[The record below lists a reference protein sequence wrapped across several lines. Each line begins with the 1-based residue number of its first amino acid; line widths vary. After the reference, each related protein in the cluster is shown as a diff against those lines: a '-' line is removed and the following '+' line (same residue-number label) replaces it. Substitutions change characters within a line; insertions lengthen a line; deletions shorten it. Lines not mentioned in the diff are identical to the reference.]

1 MAFNSNFNSNFWLDD
16 DYNVDVLTGETIKP
30 GKDYVKMAATLRAVG
45 NFVNIVT
52 GQSIPVEYNSGDDS
66 YTDGKKV
73 VISSNIKDK
82 DFDPTVGLALHEGS
96 HVKLTDFTVLKNLM
110 NNNLTPTDIEIM
122 IQKKYDKDTWGA
134 NYYIQTHVKSLL
146 NYVED
151 RRIANFVYRSAPG
164 YQGYYQAMYNKYFH
178 SKVIDKGLQ
187 SSEKRNLDWDSYFF
201 RIINLTN
208 PNRDLDALP
217 GLRDIWNLL
226 DLRNIGRI
234 KNTSEALDI
243 AFEIFK
249 IVESNLPKPECKS
262 GKKPKQGKQGKGK
275 GKGGTS
281 TGQCKTPQ
289 GKGTDNGSKA
299 KGGKITINKGGNG
312 SGNSK
317 PIELSDNQKSQL
329 AKAIE
334 KQKEFGK
341 GQVKKTKIS
350 KSDKKKVK
358 AMQTSGSEMKNVGK
372 GIGKYYSDDT
382 AAPGVSCLVVKNIS
396 MALAESGLY
405 ETFNSTRD
413 WREGIKEHVIND
425 GIRLGTM
432 LGKKLQIRNEEN
444 TLTYNRLRKGKIDK
458 RMISS
463 LGFGNE
469 QVFNQVFVDQFNPAV
484 VHISI
489 DASGSMGG
497 DKWEKAN
504 TAAIAIAKA
513 ATMVQNLDI
522 IISYRST
529 EEISNKNVPAIFIA
543 YDSRKDKITKITQM
557 FKHLHCPG
565 ITPEGLCFE
574 AIQKEIIDGNNGVD
588 SYFINFSDG
597 EPYFTNKDIYY
608 AGDKAWQHTKKQVEN
623 MRARGIKVLSY
634 FIKGRYENDNTM
646 SKFKIMYGK
655 DAQDVNVTKLMDLA
669 KSVNKR
675 FATK

>member
-1 MAFNSNFNSNFWLDD
+1 MANWQNNKSSFWLDN

-45 NFVNIVT
+45 NFVSIVT
-52 GQSIPVEYNSGDDS
+52 GKSIPVEYNGGDDS

-96 HVKLTDFTVLKNLM
+96 HCKLTNFDTLKCLM
-110 NNNLTPTDIEIM
+110 DGNTAIISTELKDM
-122 IQKKYDKDTWGA
+122 IAKKYFDKTNDDDFDKTWMV
-134 NYYIQTHVKSLL
+134 NNYIQNHVKSLL

-151 RRIANFVYRSAPG
+151 RRIDNFVYRSAPG

-187 SSEKRNLDWDSYFF
+187 SDEKRNLDWDSYFF

-217 GLRDIWNLL
+217 GLKDIWNLL
-226 DLRNIGRI
+226 DLRNIGRV
-234 KNTSEALDI
+234 KNTDEALEI
-243 AFEIFK
+243 AFQIFNL
-249 IVESNLPKPECKS
+249 VESHLPKPECKS
-262 GKKPKQGKQGKGK
+262 GKKPQPKKGKKGKGTTNGTTQGQSKGK
-275 GKGGTS
+275 GK
-281 TGQCKTPQ
+281 P
-289 GKGTDNGSKA
+289 
-299 KGGKITINKGGNG
+299 
-312 SGNSK
+312 
-317 PIELSDNQKSQL
+317 LSPSQKSQL
-329 AKAIE
+329 QRAIQ
-334 KQKEFGK
+334 KQKDFGN
-341 GQVKKTKIS
+341 GETKKSKMS

-358 AMQTSGSEMKNVGK
+358 AMQTSGSEMKEVGK
-372 GIGKYYSDDT
+372 GIGTYYSPDPS
-382 AAPGVSCLVVKNIS
+382 AKGVSCLVVKNLT

-405 ETFNSTRD
+405 ETFNNHKYYK
-413 WREGIKEHVIND
+413 GIEERVIND

-469 QVFNQVFVDQFNPAV
+469 QVFNQVFIDQFNPAV

-497 DKWEKAN
+497 SKWEKSN

-543 YDSRKDKITKITQM
+543 YDSRKDKLTKITSLFQYI
-557 FKHLHCPG
+557 HCPG

-574 AIQKEIIDGNNGVD
+574 AIQKEIVDGNNGID

-608 AGDKAWQHTKKQVEN
+608 GGDKAWQHTKKQVEN

-634 FIKGRYENDNTM
+634 FIKGKYESDSTLE
-646 SKFKIMYGK
+646 KFKTMYGK
-655 DAQDVNVTKLMDLA
+655 DAQNVDVTKLMDLA

>member
-1 MAFNSNFNSNFWLDD
+1 MAKTFKNSTSNFWLDN
-16 DYNVDVLTGETIKP
+16 DYNIDVLTGETIKA

-45 NFVNIVT
+45 NFVSIVT
-52 GQSIPVEYNSGDDS
+52 GQSIPVEYNGGDDS

-96 HVKLTDFTVLKNLM
+96 HCKLTNFDTLKNLM
-110 NNNLTPTDIEIM
+110 DGKNIPTDIFDM
-122 IQKKYDKDTWGA
+122 ITKKYFVNTEDDFDQTWMI
-134 NYYIQTHVKSLL
+134 NNYIQNHVKSLL

-151 RRIANFVYRSAPG
+151 RRIDNFVYRSAPG

-178 SKVIDKGLQ
+178 SKVVDKGLQ
-187 SSEKRNLDWDSYFF
+187 SDEKRNLDWDSYFF

-226 DLRNIGRI
+226 DLRNIGRV
-234 KNTSEALDI
+234 KNTDEALDI
-243 AFEIFK
+243 AFQMFNM
-249 IVESNLPKPECKS
+249 VESNLPKPE
-262 GKKPKQGKQGKGK
+262 PQG
-275 GKGGTS
+275 
-281 TGQCKTPQ
+281 
-289 GKGTDNGSKA
+289 GKGTPKPKEGKKGKSQAQGTSKGQS
-299 KGGKITINKGGNG
+299 KGKQ
-312 SGNSK
+312 
-317 PIELSDNQKSQL
+317 LSPSQKSQL
-329 AKAIE
+329 QRAIE
-334 KQKEFGK
+334 KQKDFQG
-341 GQVKKTKIS
+341 GTTKKSKMS

-358 AMQTSGSEMKNVGK
+358 AMQTSGSETKMVGE
-372 GIGKYYSDDT
+372 GIGKHSWESSNSKGT
-382 AAPGVSCLVVKNIS
+382 NCLVVKS
-396 MALAESGLY
+396 LSQSLADSGLY
-405 ETFNSTRD
+405 ETFNSKSYRT
-413 WREGIKEHVIND
+413 GINDNVIND

-432 LGKKLQIRNEEN
+432 LGKKLQIRNESS

-469 QVFNQVFVDQFNPAV
+469 QVFNQVFIDQFNPAV

-497 DKWEKAN
+497 SKWNKSN

-513 ATMVQNLDI
+513 ATMVQNLDVV
-522 IISYRST
+522 ISYRST
-529 EEISNKNVPAIFIA
+529 EEISNQNCPAIFIA
-543 YDSRKDKITKITQM
+543 YNSKKDKLTKITSL
-557 FKHLHCPG
+557 FKHIHCPG

-574 AIQKEIIDGNNGVD
+574 AIQKSIADGNNGVD
-588 SYFINFSDG
+588 SYFLNFSDG
-597 EPYFTNKDIYY
+597 EPYFTNKDMYY
-608 AGDKAWQHTKKQVEN
+608 AGQTAFDHTKKQVEN

-634 FIKGRYENDNTM
+634 FIKGNYESETTL
-646 SKFKIMYGK
+646 SRFKYMYGK
-655 DAQDVNVTKLMDLA
+655 DAQDVNVTKLMELA